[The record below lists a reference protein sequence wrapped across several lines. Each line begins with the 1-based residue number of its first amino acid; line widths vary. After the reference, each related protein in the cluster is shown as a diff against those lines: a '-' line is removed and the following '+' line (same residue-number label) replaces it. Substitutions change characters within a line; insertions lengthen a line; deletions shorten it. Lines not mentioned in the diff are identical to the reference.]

1 MSSVG
6 FIGLGNVGSKLAG
19 TLVRSGTS
27 TMVLDLDPNAMA
39 QLVAAGAKPAQSPA
53 DLARNC
59 DIVITCLPSPAVV
72 AEVMES
78 TDGVLAGLTPDS
90 IWVEMST
97 TDAQEVL
104 RLSARVAEV
113 GGYAADCPVSGG
125 CHRAA
130 TGNISIFAGC
140 ERTIFERL
148 LPLLSVMGRRVLHT
162 GELGSA
168 SQLKVTTNFLAS
180 ANLIT
185 VTEALAA
192 CAKVGLDLGIA
203 YEAIAASSGNSF
215 FTSSEPMNKGSR

>member
-19 TLVRSGTS
+19 TVVRSGTS

-78 TDGVLAGLTPDS
+78 TDGELAGLTPDS

-104 RLSARVAEV
+104 RLSARVARSR
-113 GGYAADCPVSGG
+113 GPCCGLSGL
-125 CHRAA
+125 R
-130 TGNISIFAGC
+130 
-140 ERTIFERL
+140 RL
-148 LPLLSVMGRRVLHT
+148 PPRRHGQHFDFRRV
-162 GELGSA
+162 
-168 SQLKVTTNFLAS
+168 
-180 ANLIT
+180 
-185 VTEALAA
+185 
-192 CAKVGLDLGIA
+192 
-203 YEAIAASSGNSF
+203 
-215 FTSSEPMNKGSR
+215 

>member
-113 GGYAADCPVSGG
+113 GGHAADCPVSGG

-130 TGNISIFAGC
+130 TGRRGC
-140 ERTIFERL
+140 
-148 LPLLSVMGRRVLHT
+148 
-162 GELGSA
+162 
-168 SQLKVTTNFLAS
+168 
-180 ANLIT
+180 
-185 VTEALAA
+185 
-192 CAKVGLDLGIA
+192 
-203 YEAIAASSGNSF
+203 AASSGAWCAAATAGRGRF
-215 FTSSEPMNKGSR
+215 PPALA